1 MFPQITGDS
10 IYFSLKVHHGGFFTD
25 NFEEYTGN
33 NVDYFDMCSVNQF
46 CMVDVES
53 MLSDLGLK
61 LGGYDLWSCIPE
73 NKLSQGIL
81 EVENEDQLEVLVDL
95 LVYGK
100 CMVFYTT
107 ERAEGEGW
115 DEF

>member
-1 MFPQITGDS
+1 MR
-10 IYFSLKVHHGGFFTD
+10 H
-25 NFEEYTGN
+25 
-33 NVDYFDMCSVNQF
+33 VNHL
-46 CMVDVES
+46 CMLDVES

-61 LGGYDLWSCIPE
+61 LGRYDLWSCIPE